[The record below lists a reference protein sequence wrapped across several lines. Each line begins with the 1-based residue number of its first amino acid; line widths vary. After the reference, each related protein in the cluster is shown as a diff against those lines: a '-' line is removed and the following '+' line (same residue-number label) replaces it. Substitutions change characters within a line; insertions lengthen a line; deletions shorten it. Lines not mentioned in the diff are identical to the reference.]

1 MNYRVLITSIVAT
14 IFLPMVVFGQSFSTV
29 LDWMYTNGLTKYN
42 EASGYRG
49 QDFIVRGEVSKLFS
63 NYAEL
68 QGLTHTKDA
77 SECNFNDTSTYDETL
92 QPTILDACM
101 YGLVKGHNGNYYPNN
116 SMTEAEAL
124 TVIVR
129 SILGNQDETVTPW
142 WKEYYE
148 IGKWLNV
155 IDDEELYDLEKDP
168 DELDNLAIKREH
180 QDRLKKMRAAA
191 IAELRRTK
199 AGFVDRM
206 PAVKERLV

>member
-68 QGLTHTKDA
+68 QWLTHTKDA

-155 IDDEELYDLEKDP
+155 IDDEELYDLERKITREKVGTWLYRASQVDKDQIKSEGT
-168 DELDNLAIKREH
+168 DELKTILEDIFGEEFW
-180 QDRLKKMRAAA
+180 Q
-191 IAELRRTK
+191 
-199 AGFVDRM
+199 
-206 PAVKERLV
+206 